1 MSQGAFR
8 ADALRGYRLFESTD
22 LDETRELISRV
33 MQPHALVPSGT
44 GRGRSHM
51 DFVKLGGLGL
61 GTIAFGDAMRVN
73 VKSVDGY
80 YLLMFCV
87 TGDAEVRTM
96 GRSMQV
102 NRHQGVLCAPG
113 QAFDALLSPG
123 CEQFV
128 LRIDP
133 VALNA
138 QAGLVKSDFAAPDF
152 AALVPVGSAHLRGW
166 MQQLQLVASSPEL
179 LASARSNPRVATQLE
194 GLLIDL
200 FATGHVGNEIAS
212 GIASKHSL
220 VSPGFVKRAEAFIE
234 ANCHEPLELLDIAN
248 AVGVSARTLRD
259 GFQQFRGVSPMQYVR
274 QLRLERARDALRAAP
289 LDVRV
294 AEIALDCG
302 FAHLGRFAMVYK
314 AMFGESPSETLR
326 GR

>member
-1 MSQGAFR
+1 MSPATFR

-33 MQPHALVPSGT
+33 MQPHALVPTGS

-61 GTIAFGDAMRVN
+61 GTIAFGDAMRVD
-73 VKSVDGY
+73 VKAVDGY

-87 TGDAEVRTM
+87 TGTAEVRTM
-96 GRSMQV
+96 GSSMQV
-102 NRHQGVLCAPG
+102 NRDQGVLCAPG
-113 QAFDALLSPG
+113 QAFDALLSRG

-138 QAGLVKSDFAAPDF
+138 QAGLAAPHF
-152 AALVPVGSAHLRGW
+152 ASLVPVGGSHLRGW

-179 LASARSNPRVATQLE
+179 LACARSNPRVATQLE
-194 GLLIDL
+194 SLLIDL
-200 FATGHVGNEIAS
+200 FATGHVDNAMVTGL
-212 GIASKHSL
+212 ASKRSP

-234 ANCHEPLELLDIAN
+234 AHCSEPLELLDIAG
-248 AVGVSARTLRD
+248 AAGVPARTLRD

-274 QLRLERARDALRAAP
+274 QLRLERARDVLRAAP
-289 LDVRV
+289 SDVRV